1 MGKKEKSAVALT
13 EDLKTLITLIPKLAA
28 FIRVHNEIA
37 VGYQKYRKNG
47 GEAIS
52 GIEKHLGIKIPKSA
66 DKAKVR
72 VKAAAPASEA
82 KAPKEDATVKKVVKK
97 VKK

>member
-1 MGKKEKSAVALT
+1 MGKKDKSALALT
-13 EDLKTLITLIPKLAA
+13 EDFKTLITLIPKLEA
-28 FIRVHNEIA
+28 FMKVHGEI
-37 VGYQKYRKNG
+37 VLGYQKYRKNG

-72 VKAAAPASEA
+72 VKAAAPASEE